1 MYTARVDPPICV
13 ALDTRD
19 LDEVRRTLDALAEIV
34 PVFKVGLELFTAH
47 GPPAVREVLDR
58 GADVFLD
65 MKINDI
71 PKQASGAVRAAQHIG
86 AGYLTIHSGGGRAM
100 VRAAVEAAS
109 DAGPK
114 LLVVTALTSLDD
126 AALHE
131 LGVTRGTSEQV
142 DAMARLAADEGAP
155 GLVLSAA
162 EVGRV
167 RAAHPDLFLLTP
179 GIRPADTALGDQK
192 RVGTPAQAVA
202 AGADLI
208 VLGRAV
214 SQAPDPVAATRRILD
229 EIAAVRV
236 PSTTGG
242 ARSAT
247 PSELRTTGGA
257 RSATPSELR

>member
-1 MYTARVDPPICV
+1 MHTARVDPPICV
-13 ALDTRD
+13 ALDTAD
-19 LDEVRRTLDALAEIV
+19 LDEARRTIDALTDVV
-34 PVFKVGLELFTAH
+34 PVFKVGLELFCAH
-47 GPPAVREVLDR
+47 GPRAVAEVLDR

-71 PKQASGAVRAAQHIG
+71 PKQAAGAVRAAQRIG

-100 VRAAVEAAS
+100 VRAAVDAAG
-109 DAGPK
+109 DVGPK

-126 AALHE
+126 AALHDV
-131 LGVTRGTSEQV
+131 GVSRSASEQV

-179 GIRPADTALGDQK
+179 GIRPATVALGDQK
-192 RVGTPAQAVA
+192 RVGTPAQAVG

-214 SQAPDPVAATRRILD
+214 SQAPDPVVATRRILD
-229 EIAAVRV
+229 EIHAVRV
-236 PSTTGG
+236 TT
-242 ARSAT
+242 
-247 PSELRTTGGA
+247 
-257 RSATPSELR
+257 